1 MEDFLFGLLGFLFE
15 ILIESLD
22 EIAVSAI
29 VDGGSRI
36 LRHFRV
42 TVGRGNPIVA
52 SSVLIIAGLVFGFLS
67 AVIFPHPLVHRSK
80 YHGISLLISPFIT
93 GVVMAAI
100 GRRVR
105 RRGHLPVRIESF
117 SYGFAFAFAFSLIRI
132 LMVH

>member
-15 ILIESLD
+15 ALIESQD
-22 EIAVSAI
+22 EIALSAI
-29 VDGGSRI
+29 VVGGSRM

-52 SSVLIIAGLVFGFLS
+52 SSVLITIGLVLGLLS
-67 AVIFPHPLVHRSK
+67 VAIFPHPFVHPSK
-80 YHGISLLISPFIT
+80 HHGISLLISPIIT

-105 RRGHLPVRIESF
+105 RRGRLPVQIESF
-117 SYGFAFAFAFSLIRI
+117 SYGFTFAFSLIRI
-132 LMVH
+132 LLFR